1 MFGYNL
7 DMMIRKSKLLIDT
20 DEAKKL
26 FSATSFSLQELKK
39 VDKDLKT
46 KIEQGYVAGG
56 YDILNVI
63 DKLRSFSTTFDIS
76 FYKEMFIKYL
86 EKVVLEFIIKVLEDK
101 KDLIKKYFTEEEIK
115 QINNILLVKKEKE
128 RVDFDHV

>member
-20 DEAKKL
+20 EEAKKL

-46 KIEQGYVAGG
+46 KIEQGYVAGA

-101 KDLIKKYFTEEEIK
+101 KDLMKKYFTEEEIK

>member
-20 DEAKKL
+20 EEAKKL

-39 VDKDLKT
+39 VDKYLKT
-46 KIEQGYVAGG
+46 KIEQGYVAGA

-101 KDLIKKYFTEEEIK
+101 KDLMKKYFTEEEIK

>member
-7 DMMIRKSKLLIDT
+7 DMMIRKSKLLVDT
-20 DEAKKL
+20 EEAKKL

>member
-20 DEAKKL
+20 EEAKKL

-39 VDKDLKT
+39 VDRDLKN

-56 YDILNVI
+56 YDIIDII
-63 DKLRSFSTTFDIS
+63 DKIRSFSTTFDIS

-86 EKVVLEFIIKVLEDK
+86 EKVILEFIIKVLEDK

>member
-20 DEAKKL
+20 EEAKKL

-46 KIEQGYVAGG
+46 KIEQGYVAGA

-101 KDLIKKYFTEEEIK
+101 KDLIKKYFTEEEIE

>member
-1 MFGYNL
+1 MLGYNL
-7 DMMIRKSKLLIDT
+7 DMMNRKSKLLIDT
-20 DEAKKL
+20 EEAKKL
-26 FSATSFSLQELKK
+26 FLATSFSLQELKK

-86 EKVVLEFIIKVLEDK
+86 EKVVLEFIIKLLEDK

>member
-7 DMMIRKSKLLIDT
+7 DMMNRKSKLLIDT
-20 DEAKKL
+20 EEAKKL

-46 KIEQGYVAGG
+46 KIEQGYVAGA

-86 EKVVLEFIIKVLEDK
+86 EKVVLEFIIKLLEDK

>member
-1 MFGYNL
+1 M
-7 DMMIRKSKLLIDT
+7 
-20 DEAKKL
+20 
-26 FSATSFSLQELKK
+26 QELKK

-86 EKVVLEFIIKVLEDK
+86 EKVVLEFIIKLLEDK

-128 RVDFDHV
+128 RIDFDHV

>member
-20 DEAKKL
+20 EEAKKL

-46 KIEQGYVAGG
+46 KIEQGYVAGA

>member
-7 DMMIRKSKLLIDT
+7 DMMNRKSKLLIDT
-20 DEAKKL
+20 EEAKKL

-63 DKLRSFSTTFDIS
+63 DKLRSFSTTIDIS

-86 EKVVLEFIIKVLEDK
+86 EKVVLEFIIKLLEDK

>member
-7 DMMIRKSKLLIDT
+7 DMMNRKSKLLIDT
-20 DEAKKL
+20 EEAKKL
-26 FSATSFSLQELKK
+26 FLATSFSLQELKK

-86 EKVVLEFIIKVLEDK
+86 EKVVLEFIIKLLEDK

-128 RVDFDHV
+128 RIDFDHV

>member
-7 DMMIRKSKLLIDT
+7 DMMNRKSKLLIDT
-20 DEAKKL
+20 EEAKKL
-26 FSATSFSLQELKK
+26 FLATSFSLQELKK

-63 DKLRSFSTTFDIS
+63 DKLRSFSTTIDIS

-101 KDLIKKYFTEEEIK
+101 KDLIKKYFTEEEVK

>member
-7 DMMIRKSKLLIDT
+7 DMMNRKSKLLIDT
-20 DEAKKL
+20 EEAKKL

-46 KIEQGYVAGG
+46 KIEQGYVAGA

-101 KDLIKKYFTEEEIK
+101 KDLIKKYFTEEEIE

>member
-20 DEAKKL
+20 EEAKKL

-46 KIEQGYVAGG
+46 KIEQGYVAGA

-86 EKVVLEFIIKVLEDK
+86 EKVVLEFIIKLLEDK

>member
-20 DEAKKL
+20 EEAKKL
-26 FSATSFSLQELKK
+26 FLATSFSLQELKK

>member
-7 DMMIRKSKLLIDT
+7 DMMNRKSKLLIDT
-20 DEAKKL
+20 EEAKKL

-63 DKLRSFSTTFDIS
+63 DKLRSFSTTIDIS

-101 KDLIKKYFTEEEIK
+101 KDLIKKYFTEEEVK

>member
-20 DEAKKL
+20 EEAKKL

-86 EKVVLEFIIKVLEDK
+86 EKVVLEFIIKLLEDK

>member
-7 DMMIRKSKLLIDT
+7 DMMNRKSKLLIDT
-20 DEAKKL
+20 EEAKKL

-86 EKVVLEFIIKVLEDK
+86 EKVVLEFIIKLLEDK

>member
-7 DMMIRKSKLLIDT
+7 NMMNRKSKLLIDT
-20 DEAKKL
+20 EEAKKL

-86 EKVVLEFIIKVLEDK
+86 EKVVLEFIIKLLEDK

>member
-1 MFGYNL
+1 MLGYNL
-7 DMMIRKSKLLIDT
+7 DMMNRKSKLLIDT
-20 DEAKKL
+20 EEAKKL
-26 FSATSFSLQELKK
+26 FLATSFSLQELKK
-39 VDKDLKT
+39 INKDLKT

>member
-20 DEAKKL
+20 EEAKKL

-46 KIEQGYVAGG
+46 KIEQGYVAGA

-86 EKVVLEFIIKVLEDK
+86 EKMVLEFIIKVLEDK
-101 KDLIKKYFTEEEIK
+101 KDLMKKYFTEEEIK